1 MGVNNLDTLRIS
13 ELLCSKICHDLI
25 SPISAINNGLEFL
38 DPSDDSLFETS
49 KKLIGESGQ
58 QAVDKLSLF
67 RLAFGSVGERE
78 NLSWI
83 EINNSLSAYF
93 RHRKINIEF
102 PDHFTDSVFK
112 IPKMA
117 AKVIIFVMLFGADCL
132 PRGGKINVECAD
144 FTTLENFHLALNGTG
159 CFLRD
164 DVESGLDI
172 LNKTED
178 LTISNI
184 LAFLATLH
192 VDMIGKELKIKDKSD
207 DRMLILVR

>member
-1 MGVNNLDTLRIS
+1 MGVNNLDTLKIS

-67 RLAFGSVGERE
+67 RLAFGAVGERE

-102 PDHFTDSVFK
+102 PDHVTDSVFK

-132 PRGGKINVECAD
+132 PRGGKINVECDD

-159 CFLRD
+159 CFLRN

-192 VDMIGKELKIKDKSD
+192 ADMIGKELKIKDKSD
-207 DRMLILVR
+207 HRMLILVR